1 MDKEKTAPGASD
13 LTEGVIWKKLLGFFF
28 PILFGMLFQQLY
40 NTADAIVVGQFV
52 GTRALAAVGGSASM
66 IINLIIGFFTGL
78 SSGATVII
86 SQCFGARD
94 DERLSRTEHTIV
106 SFCLLTGAVIS
117 AVAWFAAPWALRLV
131 RNPADTM
138 ADSVVYLRIYF
149 LGAIPLL
156 LFNIGSGILR
166 AVGDSRRP
174 LRYLIVCCLVNI
186 ALDVLLV
193 VGLGMGVSG
202 AAWATVLAQLISAL
216 LVMGSLMR
224 APKPLRL
231 RPDALGI
238 DRAALRSTLGIG
250 VSAGVQ
256 SAMYSVSNI
265 IIQAA
270 VNDLGTS
277 IVAAWTATS
286 KIDGI
291 FWVTSNAFGITIC
304 AFVGQCFGAGKV
316 DRLRRSVRVCFALA
330 LGNALVMSAGLI
342 GFAQPLLRLVTAD
355 RTVITLAAQIMRYFV
370 PYYAVWVV
378 IEIISN
384 TLRGVGDA
392 VRPMLIVTIG
402 VCLLRIVWIAFVVP
416 HWPNIRCI
424 SYSYPV
430 SWGITAGALALY
442 YLRSDW
448 LGRMGSAAQAK

>member
-149 LGAIPLL
+149 LG
-156 LFNIGSGILR
+156 
-166 AVGDSRRP
+166 
-174 LRYLIVCCLVNI
+174 
-186 ALDVLLV
+186 V
-193 VGLGMGVSG
+193 VGLGMGVAG

-316 DRLRRSVRVCFALA
+316 DRLRKSVRVCFALA

-342 GFAQPLLRLVTAD
+342 GFAQPLLRLVAAHRVD
-355 RTVITLAAQIMRYFV
+355 RLCGAPLAEYPLHQLLLSRV
-370 PYYAVWVV
+370 
-378 IEIISN
+378 
-384 TLRGVGDA
+384 LGHHRRG
-392 VRPMLIVTIG
+392 
-402 VCLLRIVWIAFVVP
+402 
-416 HWPNIRCI
+416 
-424 SYSYPV
+424 
-430 SWGITAGALALY
+430 AGAVLSAFGLAGPHGKRGAGKITKPGL
-442 YLRSDW
+442 
-448 LGRMGSAAQAK
+448 